1 MRTQMIRQRLGTTI
15 LFLATLTSCDCVV
28 DRKGFVLNSRTEK
41 PIANAT
47 VRLYKREYKTDS
59 IGFFKIHYITG
70 FCADC
75 DFEIEKQ
82 NYRTEKLTIEL
93 DDNEIIYKARRSNEE
108 ERQSGGFN
116 SLNFKV
122 KDDTI
127 FFYLATEK

>member
-1 MRTQMIRQRLGTTI
+1 
-15 LFLATLTSCDCVV
+15 V
-28 DRKGFVLNSRTEK
+28 DRKGFVLDSRTEK

-59 IGFFKIHYITG
+59 TGFFKIHYITG
-70 FCADC
+70 FCEDC

-93 DDNEIIYKARRSNEE
+93 DDNEIIYKPIRSNEE
-108 ERQSGGFN
+108 ERQGGEFN

>member
-1 MRTQMIRQRLGTTI
+1 MTRQQLGTAF
-15 LFLATLTSCDCVV
+15 LFLVTLTSCDCII
-28 DRKGFVLNSRTEK
+28 DRKGFVMDSRTEK

-47 VRLYKREYKTDS
+47 VRLYNREYKTDS
-59 IGFFKIHYITG
+59 TGFFKIYYVTG
-70 FCADC
+70 FCEDC

-108 ERQSGGFN
+108 ERQRGESN